1 MQMTYIVS
9 NLWVL
14 AASGFISA
22 AVTRVCI
29 AQALRR
35 NLLDHPNER
44 SSHTQ
49 PVPRVGGIGIAV
61 GFLLPFAVL
70 VHGARGWAMLA
81 AFAAM
86 AGVGLLDDFRNLA
99 ASRKYLLQV
108 AIAGLLIW
116 SGIVVREFSLPLAGT
131 ITLGW
136 LAIPLTLVWLTG
148 FTNFFNFMDGTNG
161 MAGGTAAIYGG
172 FFAAFAYQQGQPG
185 LAVVGLLMFGSSVGF
200 LLFNFPHAK
209 TFMGDTGSLLL
220 GLAAAMV
227 VASAGQNVVA
237 LLMLCSVYI
246 YDCVTT
252 IFNRLGRGE
261 NIFEAHRSHHYQR
274 LARAWGHTR
283 VAWLY
288 FAMQAGAGLLGL
300 MYVQGGQWVQIA
312 ALGMT
317 VLMLLGLS
325 GLVRVAESGAEPT
338 PTRAEPVKAKSRAA
352 GAQ

>member
-1 MQMTYIVS
+1 M
-9 NLWVL
+9 
-14 AASGFISA
+14 AASGALS
-22 AVTRVCI
+22 AVTTWVCI

-70 VHGARGWAMLA
+70 VHFAVVTHGVRGWAMLA
-81 AFAAM
+81 ALAGM

-116 SGIVVREFSLPLAGT
+116 SGIVVREFSLPAAGT

-136 LAIPLTLVWLTG
+136 LAVPLTLVWLTG

-172 FFAAFAYQQGQPG
+172 FFAAFAYQQRQPE
-185 LAVVGLLMFGSSVGF
+185 LAMVGLLMIGSSVGF
-200 LLFNFPHAK
+200 LLYNFPRAK

-220 GLAAAMV
+220 GLAAAMM

-288 FAMQAGAGLLGL
+288 FAIQVAAGSLGL
-300 MYVQGGQWVQIA
+300 MYLQGGQRRQMA
-312 ALGMT
+312 ALAVT
-317 VLMLLGLS
+317 VVMLLGLS
-325 GLVRVAESGAEPT
+325 GLVRVAESGAEAIPT
-338 PTRAEPVKAKSRAA
+338 PASAEPVKAKSRAA